1 MIKGEKGK
9 FWHAHAQQAYRSSRG
24 LAPLSLIIG
33 NRRTCALNVMSLPFS
48 PGKETRYTL
57 NRRLV
62 GYQNRS
68 GRFEE
73 ERNGEG
79 KDTFV
84 PV

>member
-1 MIKGEKGK
+1 
-9 FWHAHAQQAYRSSRG
+9 
-24 LAPLSLIIG
+24 
-33 NRRTCALNVMSLPFS
+33 MSLPFS